1 MPRKIFFFIKSL
13 LLSSI
18 IIGNLYAAD
27 ISIIPLKKPIL
38 DKETQSKKISLGIL
52 KPKSKPS
59 KNIELIKAII
69 AKKNV
74 KKINYLIPKS
84 KPLIIKKSKF
94 VVKQASKYY
103 SERDFAIA

>member
-18 IIGNLYAAD
+18 IIGNVFAAE

-38 DKETQSKKISLGIL
+38 DKETQNEKISQGII

-59 KNIELIKAII
+59 KKIE
-69 AKKNV
+69 
-74 KKINYLIPKS
+74 KIETT
-84 KPLIIKKSKF
+84 F
-94 VVKQASKYY
+94 V
-103 SERDFAIA
+103 